1 VTWAAVALMAVAG
14 LLALALAVVVGSLA
28 RTLGALQTAVDELN
42 REAIPLLADLR
53 RGASQASADL
63 ERVDDLVGAAESVTR
78 TVDGASRLAYL
89 TFSNPVVKLLAFGS
103 GLSRARRR
111 FRHRGAGGAPR
122 GGRGTGGAPRGD
134 GHVTG
139 R

>member
-1 VTWAAVALMAVAG
+1 VTWAAVALMVVAG
-14 LLALALAVVVGSLA
+14 LLALALAVVIGSLA
-28 RTLGALQTAVDELN
+28 RTLGALQTVVDELN

-103 GLSRARRR
+103 GVSRARRR
-111 FRHRGAGGAPR
+111 FLHRHTN
-122 GGRGTGGAPRGD
+122 GR
-134 GHVTG
+134 
-139 R
+139 